1 MGLFRD
7 FYFNKNNMFGT
18 NKNPHFLINYIC
30 LQNIIKY
37 QLFTH
42 NLTFIQYLKE
52 KSSPKIRINIIIN
65 MRKECKDSKNPVQQ
79 NLNTGNRLSFFSFIK
94 DLLLFSTLSFITD
107 SEKFRSAAKR
117 LQKKRIQGHFANN

>member
-1 MGLFRD
+1 
-7 FYFNKNNMFGT
+7 MFGI
-18 NKNPHFLINYIC
+18 NKNPHFLIYYIC
-30 LQNIIKY
+30 LQNNIKY

-52 KSSPKIRINIIIN
+52 KSSPKIRINN

-79 NLNTGNRLSFFSFIK
+79 NLNTGNHLSFFSFIK

-117 LQKKRIQGHFANN
+117 LQKKRIQGHFAFLQTFEIEEN